1 MSRIKNDG
9 WQAGEVRLASWNSQG
24 QPQPVPSSSC
34 SVPLPLWATP
44 TSFRTS
50 ASSLSDE
57 FSLVNNTRWSSL
69 SVLKKRI
76 DGPSHLK
83 KEDSIPKG
91 GQAGIAK
98 KKANFFL

>member
-1 MSRIKNDG
+1 MT
-9 WQAGEVRLASWNSQG
+9 AGRPMKYDWRPGTARDSLN
-24 QPQPVPSSSC
+24 PFP
-34 SVPLPLWATP
+34 PLPLVPPLFLLWATP
-44 TSFRTS
+44 ASFRTS

-98 KKANFFL
+98 KKVNFLL